1 LHARQGEAF
10 ATKREYAKAIDE
22 YRRAIRLNS
31 RSADYYDGLGNAY
44 NRLGQYAAACKAF
57 SKAIGLDPQNPYF
70 HNNLGETHVLQGN
83 LAGAQREFLR
93 RIQLHPDDAF
103 AARTSLGVILIHEGQ
118 VDEGRRQL
126 LAALRIYSQRAP
138 RQDVMTADAYFMN
151 RALALAGLGDPDSVA
166 VWQEAISR
174 RQIPAEDLAD
184 WKRYIDLL
192 KTAPQPPAPV
202 ASITEL
208 LEVAGT
214 TRPAQ

>member
-1 LHARQGEAF
+1 
-10 ATKREYAKAIDE
+10 
-22 YRRAIRLNS
+22 
-31 RSADYYDGLGNAY
+31 
-44 NRLGQYAAACKAF
+44 
-57 SKAIGLDPQNPYF
+57 LDPQNPYF
-70 HNNLGETHVLQGN
+70 HNNLGETYVLQGN

-103 AARTSLGVILIHEGQ
+103 AALTSLGVILIHEGR

-138 RQDVMTADAYFMN
+138 RQDVMTADDYFMN
-151 RALALAGLGDPDSVA
+151 RALAGLGDPDSGA

-174 RQIPAEDLAD
+174 RQIPTEDLAD

-192 KTAPQPPAPV
+192 KAAPQPPTPV
-202 ASITEL
+202 ASIAEL

-214 TRPAQ
+214 TRPAR

>member
-1 LHARQGEAF
+1 VRRLSISRIYAGEC
-10 ATKREYAKAIDE
+10 
-22 YRRAIRLNS
+22 
-31 RSADYYDGLGNAY
+31 
-44 NRLGQYAAACKAF
+44 Q
-57 SKAIGLDPQNPYF
+57 F
-70 HNNLGETHVLQGN
+70 HNNLGETYVLQGN
-83 LAGAQREFLR
+83 LAGAQRAFLR

-103 AARTSLGVILIHEGQ
+103 AARTSLGVILIHEGR

-126 LAALRIYSQRAP
+126 LTALRIYSQRAP

-151 RALALAGLGDPDSVA
+151 RALALSGLGDPDSVA

-202 ASITEL
+202 VSIAEL

-214 TRPAQ
+214 TRPARKSSPICAPPTIIQRLPPGPNQLRTRSLYTCRVRSTRALIVPSR